1 MSNAKSVAELIR
13 RQMYGGRRT
22 VIVWSWGV
30 SAFAYGEDA
39 MANMGGYSWPF
50 LRFKVNAHRHK
61 GYVYVYYNE
70 GADTYRVLFKN
81 RKGEEILP
89 RIDECFEDNFVEL
102 IDEIIEKQ
110 QKYQY

>member
-1 MSNAKSVAELIR
+1 MSNAKKVAELIR

-22 VIVWSWGV
+22 IMIWSWGV
-30 SAFAYGEDA
+30 SGFVYGEDT
-39 MANMGGYSWPF
+39 MANMGGYLWPF

-81 RKGEEILP
+81 SEGEEVLP
-89 RIDECFEDNFVEL
+89 RIDECFEDDFVEL